1 MKIIVD
7 AFGGDNAPL
16 EILKACAEAVTDFD
30 IDILL
35 TGDQDE
41 IRRVAKENNISLN
54 RMERGLTS
62 NASALDEIQEKY
74 GFGANAIVT
83 MEDVVECLYNKECQG
98 KVLIDDTL
106 KAAIDKYY
114 EEYGVK

>member
-41 IRRVAKENNISLN
+41 IRRVAKENNIIKS
-54 RMERGLTS
+54 
-62 NASALDEIQEKY
+62 Y
-74 GFGANAIVT
+74 GNCSCARCHYHGR
-83 MEDVVECLYNKECQG
+83 
-98 KVLIDDTL
+98 
-106 KAAIDKYY
+106 
-114 EEYGVK
+114 

>member
-83 MEDVVECLYNKECQG
+83 MEDPILPWQKDAANWLRETETHLFQPATA
-98 KVLIDDTL
+98 VLWL
-106 KAAIDKYY
+106 
-114 EEYGVK
+114 